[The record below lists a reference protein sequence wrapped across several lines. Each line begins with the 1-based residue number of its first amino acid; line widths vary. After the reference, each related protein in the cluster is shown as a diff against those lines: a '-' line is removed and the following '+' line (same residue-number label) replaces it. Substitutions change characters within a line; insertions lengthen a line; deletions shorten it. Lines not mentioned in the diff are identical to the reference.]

1 MDTLVWFC
9 YCIGYVYIYVL
20 TVYQV
25 LETHSDRLDLRCV
38 FHGFCCCCL
47 VFWYS
52 WILSGYTK
60 NGCLSP
66 QASSCYQQITDII
79 RHHFSFLYVPIEAL
93 EAMAVKYR
101 AESHVNLS

>member
-38 FHGFCCCCL
+38 FHGFCCCCWVSL
-47 VFWYS
+47 DSVGIYKERMFVPAGKFV
-52 WILSGYTK
+52 LSA
-60 NGCLSP
+60 N
-66 QASSCYQQITDII
+66 
-79 RHHFSFLYVPIEAL
+79 
-93 EAMAVKYR
+93 YR
-101 AESHVNLS
+101 YH